1 MEWGEGRLMD
11 EEEAI
16 ETKAE
21 QALLEIE
28 HLVSGAS
35 DVEFA
40 VEGDVIRHEP
50 SEELEGF
57 LERQSD
63 ESGLEPE
70 ELLRLHADLFARVF
84 LEDAEDDGGTA
95 DSELP
100 DDPRPDRR

>member
-1 MEWGEGRLMD
+1 MEWGDSRLMD

-28 HLVSGAS
+28 HLVSGANS
-35 DVEFA
+35 VEFA

-57 LERQSD
+57 LERQAD

-70 ELLRLHADLFARVF
+70 VLLRLHVDLFARVF
-84 LEDAEDDGGTA
+84 LEEDDDEGA
-95 DSELP
+95 DSELL
-100 DDPRPDRR
+100 DDPRP